1 MTFWKKKKRPEVVG
15 LDIGTSAVKVVELR
29 PKGSAY
35 ELGGFGIAHVPA
47 GAIQGGE
54 VKQPDAVQQAIRQA
68 LVQGGVQATEAVIGV
83 SGGSV
88 IAKRVN
94 LPKMSESELGES
106 IRWEAEQHIPFDI
119 DDVNIDF
126 QILRQDGP
134 QLEVMLVAVKKGKVQ
149 SYADVVEACGL
160 NVVVVDVDVFALET
174 QYQHNEPGQGNEVV
188 ALVNIGHETTNT
200 NILQGGMN
208 VYARDIFVGGRQYAS
223 TIAQRFD
230 LAPAEAEAI
239 VRGRAGVGELGGGGA
254 GPGPGLAGDRAGDPA
269 DARLLRHHR
278 GARAYP
284 ADLSLGRLRPHP
296 RPPGVPGRTVGHRG
310 DPSEPVQAGRRGH
323 WDGREHGRKAGAAR
337 ERRDGAGHALSGR
350 PEVRTGYRGDQNQ
363 PAPTGSA
370 CDPHR
375 ARGGSH
381 YQPPSPGSAPVFSPR
396 R

>member
-1 MTFWKKKKRPEVVG
+1 M
-15 LDIGTSAVKVVELR
+15 
-29 PKGSAY
+29 
-35 ELGGFGIAHVPA
+35 PA

-54 VKQPDAVQQAIRQA
+54 VKHPDAVQQAIRQA

-174 QYQHNEPGQGNEVV
+174 QYQHNESGQGNEVV

-200 NILQGGMN
+200 NIMQGG
-208 VYARDIFVGGRQYAS
+208 DQ
-223 TIAQRFD
+223 
-230 LAPAEAEAI
+230 
-239 VRGRAGVGELGGGGA
+239 
-254 GPGPGLAGDRAGDPA
+254 
-269 DARLLRHHR
+269 
-278 GARAYP
+278 
-284 ADLSLGRLRPHP
+284 RLRARHLRRRPAVRVDDRPALRPGGPP
-296 RPPGVPGRTVGHRG
+296 R
-310 DPSEPVQAGRRGH
+310 RR
-323 WDGREHGRKAGAAR
+323 RSSGA
-337 ERRDGAGHALSGR
+337 S
-350 PEVRTGYRGDQNQ
+350 
-363 PAPTGSA
+363 
-370 CDPHR
+370 R
-375 ARGGSH
+375 AR
-381 YQPPSPGSAPVFSPR
+381 
-396 R
+396 

>member
-1 MTFWKKKKRPEVVG
+1 MTFWRKKKRLDVVG

-29 PKGSAY
+29 PKGSSY
-35 ELGGFGIAHVPA
+35 ELIGFGIAQVPT

-54 VKQPDAVQQAIRQA
+54 IKQPDGVQQAIRQA
-68 LVQGGVQATEAVIGV
+68 LVQSGVQATDAVVGV

-149 SYADVVEACGL
+149 SYADVVAACGL
-160 NVVVVDVDVFALET
+160 NVVVVDVDVFSLET
-174 QYQHNEPGQGNEVV
+174 QHQQSETDQGNEVV

-230 LAPAEAEAI
+230 LAPAEAEAV
-239 VRGRAGVGELGGGGA
+239 VRGEQGSVSWVEVEPVLDLVSQEIGQEIQRTLDYFGTTAEHERIQRIFLSGGCA
-254 GPGPGLAGDRAGDPA
+254 LIPGLQEFLAGQWGIEVIRSNPFKRMDVGSGIDAGMLEKLAPLAAVATGLAMRYPDDR
-269 DARLLRHHR
+269 
-278 GARAYP
+278 
-284 ADLSLGRLRPHP
+284 
-296 RPPGVPGRTVGHRG
+296 
-310 DPSEPVQAGRRGH
+310 
-323 WDGREHGRKAGAAR
+323 K
-337 ERRDGAGHALSGR
+337 
-350 PEVRTGYRGDQNQ
+350 
-363 PAPTGSA
+363 
-370 CDPHR
+370 
-375 ARGGSH
+375 
-381 YQPPSPGSAPVFSPR
+381 
-396 R
+396 

>member
-1 MTFWKKKKRPEVVG
+1 MTFWKKKRRPEVVG
-15 LDIGTSAVKVVELR
+15 LDIGTSAVKVVELK
-29 PKGSAY
+29 PKGSSY
-35 ELGGFGIAHVPA
+35 ELVGFGIAHVPA

-54 VKQPDAVQQAIRQA
+54 VKQQDAVQQAIRQA

-119 DDVNIDF
+119 DDVTIDF

-174 QYQHNEPGQGNEVV
+174 QYQHNESGQGNEVV
-188 ALVNIGHETTNT
+188 ALVNVGHETTNT
-200 NILQGGMN
+200 NILQGGVN

-239 VRGRAGVGELGGGGA
+239 VRGEQGGVSWVEVEPVLDLVSQEIGQEIQRTLDYFGTTAEHERIQRILLSGGCALIPGLQEFLAGQWGIEVLRANPFKRVEVGA
-254 GPGPGLAGDRAGDPA
+254 GTDAGMVEKLAPLATVATGLAMRYPDDR
-269 DARLLRHHR
+269 
-278 GARAYP
+278 
-284 ADLSLGRLRPHP
+284 
-296 RPPGVPGRTVGHRG
+296 
-310 DPSEPVQAGRRGH
+310 
-323 WDGREHGRKAGAAR
+323 K
-337 ERRDGAGHALSGR
+337 
-350 PEVRTGYRGDQNQ
+350 
-363 PAPTGSA
+363 
-370 CDPHR
+370 
-375 ARGGSH
+375 
-381 YQPPSPGSAPVFSPR
+381 
-396 R
+396 